1 MIDIKKIKEYISNN
15 IVFLSIML
23 VVSEILWFIAKGIRM
38 VFSNSSTSMNYDR
51 HKEVVD
57 SNDDEDYLGV

>member
-38 VFSNSSTSMNYDR
+38 LFSNSYNSMNYDK
-51 HKEVVD
+51 HKEVKYE
-57 SNDDEDYLGV
+57 NDDEYLGV